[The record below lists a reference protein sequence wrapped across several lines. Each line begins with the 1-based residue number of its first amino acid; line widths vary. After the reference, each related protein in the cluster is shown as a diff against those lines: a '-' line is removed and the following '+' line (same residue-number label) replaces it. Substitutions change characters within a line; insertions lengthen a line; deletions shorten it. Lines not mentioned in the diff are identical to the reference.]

1 MVSRGI
7 ARQLLG
13 TVIAVVAGW
22 LTALLLLEATTAI
35 ELLQEPHYIV
45 PDALVVGP
53 IVSAWFMAYFILPVW
68 ALILIPLYLFIPSS
82 SMLWRWQICTLCGA
96 AAGFLIVSLVFGGIP
111 RVGHV
116 SSGAWA
122 SYIRA
127 TIVGGVTCLIGSLT
141 KHMFKPAI

>member
-13 TVIAVVAGW
+13 TVIAVLAGW

-53 IVSAWFMAYFILPVW
+53 IVSAWFMGYFILPVC

-82 SMLWRWQICTLCGA
+82 SMLWRCPICTLCGA
-96 AAGFLIVSLVFGGIP
+96 AARFLIVSLYLGVFP
-111 RVGHV
+111 E
-116 SSGAWA
+116 S
-122 SYIRA
+122 
-127 TIVGGVTCLIGSLT
+127 VTFQAALGPLT
-141 KHMFKPAI
+141 F